1 MLYHLTYRSIAIPEI
16 TIEQIEDILKTA
28 RNFNSKNDLSGCL
41 VFSKGYFIQ
50 LLEGSK
56 DTIKKLMESIDMDK
70 RHTNI
75 HILSEGETEERIFE
89 NWDMAYLKPS
99 EKTKSDKAMELK
111 ETLLKLTD
119 TTVKPDF
126 TFKVFWYN
134 VDVLL
139 NEEGFYRI

>member
-16 TIEQIEDILKTA
+16 TIGQIEDILKTA
-28 RNFNSKNDLSGCL
+28 RNFNSKNDISGCL

-56 DTIKKLMESIDMDK
+56 DTIKELMDSIDMDK

-75 HILSEGETEERIFE
+75 DILSEGEVENRIFKT
-89 NWDMAYLKPS
+89 WDMAYLKPS
-99 EKTKSDKAMELK
+99 EKMQSDKATEIKKMLLELT
-111 ETLLKLTD
+111 E
-119 TTVKPDF
+119 TTVDLDF

-139 NEEGFYRI
+139 REKGFYTV

>member
-16 TIEQIEDILKTA
+16 TLEQIEDILKTA
-28 RNFNSKNDLSGCL
+28 RNFNSKNDVSGCL

-56 DTIKKLMESIDMDK
+56 DTIKELMDSIDMDK

-75 HILSEGETEERIFE
+75 DILSEGETGERVFE
-89 NWDMAYLKPS
+89 TWHMAYLRPS
-99 EKTKSDKAMELK
+99 EKMQSDKAK
-111 ETLLKLTD
+111 EIRKTLLELTD
-119 TTVKPDF
+119 TAVEPDF

-139 NEEGFYRI
+139 REKGFYKV

>member
-28 RNFNSKNDLSGCL
+28 RNFNSKNEVSGCL

-56 DTIKKLMESIDMDK
+56 DTIKELMDNIDRDK

-75 HILSEGETEERIFE
+75 DILSEGKSEKRIFDT
-89 NWDMAYLKPS
+89 WDMAYLKPS
-99 EKTKSDKAMELK
+99 EKMQSDKAMEIK
-111 ETLLKLTD
+111 RKLLEITD
-119 TTVKPDF
+119 ATVKPNF
-126 TFKVFWYN
+126 TYKVFWYN
-134 VDVLL
+134 VNGLL
-139 NEEGFYRI
+139 TEKGFYTV

>member
-1 MLYHLTYRSIAIPEI
+1 MLFHLTYRSIAIPEI
-16 TIEQIEDILKTA
+16 TIEQIGEILKTA
-28 RNFNSKNDLSGCL
+28 RNFNSKNDISGCL

-56 DTIKKLMESIDMDK
+56 DTIEELMDSIERDK

-75 HILSEGETEERIFE
+75 DILSQGEMKKRIFE
-89 NWDMAYLKPS
+89 TWDMAYLKPS
-99 EKTKSDKAMELK
+99 EKMQSDKAVEIK
-111 ETLLKLTD
+111 KTLLELTD
-119 TTVKPDF
+119 TTVEPDF

-139 NEEGFYRI
+139 IS

>member
-1 MLYHLTYRSIAIPEI
+1 MLYNLTYRSIAIPEI

-28 RNFNSKNDLSGCL
+28 RNFNSKNDISGCL

-56 DTIKKLMESIDMDK
+56 DTIEELMDSIERDK

-75 HILSEGETEERIFE
+75 DILSQGEMKKRIFE
-89 NWDMAYLKPS
+89 TWDMAYLKPS
-99 EKTKSDKAMELK
+99 EKMQSDKAVEIK
-111 ETLLKLTD
+111 KTLLELTD
-119 TTVKPDF
+119 TTVEPDF

-139 NEEGFYRI
+139 RDKGFYTV

>member
-1 MLYHLTYRSIAIPEI
+1 MLYHLTYRSTAIPEI

-28 RNFNSKNDLSGCL
+28 RNFNSKNDVTGCL

-56 DTIKKLMESIDMDK
+56 DTIKDLMDHIDRDN

-75 HILSEGETEERIFE
+75 DILSEGEAEKKIFE
-89 NWDMAYLKPS
+89 TWDMAYLKPS
-99 EKTKSDKAMELK
+99 EKMQSDKATEIKKM
-111 ETLLKLTD
+111 LLGLTE
-119 TTVKPDF
+119 TTVDLDF

-139 NEEGFYRI
+139 REKGFYTV

>member
-1 MLYHLTYRSIAIPEI
+1 MLYHLTYRSTAIPEI

-28 RNFNSKNDLSGCL
+28 RNFNSKNDVTGCL

-56 DTIKKLMESIDMDK
+56 DTIKDLMDHIDMDK

-75 HILSEGETEERIFE
+75 DILSEGEAEKKFFE
-89 NWDMAYLKPS
+89 TWDMAYLKPS
-99 EKTKSDKAMELK
+99 EKMQSDKATEIKKM
-111 ETLLKLTD
+111 LLGLTEA
-119 TTVKPDF
+119 TVDLDF
-126 TFKVFWYN
+126 TYKVFWYN

-139 NEEGFYRI
+139 REKGFYTV

>member
-28 RNFNSKNDLSGCL
+28 RNFNSKNDVSGCL

-56 DTIKKLMESIDMDK
+56 DIIKELMDHIDADK
-70 RHTNI
+70 RHTDI
-75 HILSEGETEERIFE
+75 DILSEGETKKRIFE
-89 NWDMAYLKPS
+89 TWDMAYLKPS
-99 EKTKSDKAMELK
+99 EKMQSDKAEEIK
-111 ETLLKLTD
+111 NTLLELTD
-119 TTVKPDF
+119 RTVDPDF

-139 NEEGFYRI
+139 REKGFYTV

>member
-1 MLYHLTYRSIAIPEI
+1 MLYHLTYRSNAIPEI

-28 RNFNSKNDLSGCL
+28 RNFNSKNDVSGCL

-56 DTIKKLMESIDMDK
+56 DIIKELMDHIDEDK
-70 RHTNI
+70 RHTDI
-75 HILSEGETEERIFE
+75 DILSEGETNQRIFE
-89 NWDMAYLKPS
+89 TWDMAYLKPS
-99 EKTKSDKAMELK
+99 EKMRSDKANEIK
-111 ETLLKLTD
+111 NTLLELTD
-119 TTVKPDF
+119 ATVDPDF

-139 NEEGFYRI
+139 REKGFYTV

>member
-1 MLYHLTYRSIAIPEI
+1 MLYHLTYRSTAIPEI

-28 RNFNSKNDLSGCL
+28 RNFNSKNNVSGCL

-56 DTIKKLMESIDMDK
+56 DTIKELMDSIDMDK
-70 RHTNI
+70 RHTDI
-75 HILSEGETEERIFE
+75 DILSEGETEKRIFE
-89 NWDMAYLKPS
+89 TWDMAYLKPS
-99 EKTKSDKAMELK
+99 EKMRSDTAK
-111 ETLLKLTD
+111 EIKNTLLELSD
-119 TTVKPDF
+119 TTVDLDF

-139 NEEGFYRI
+139 REKGFYTV

>member
-28 RNFNSKNDLSGCL
+28 RNFNSKNDVSGCL

-56 DTIKKLMESIDMDK
+56 DTIKELMDNIDRDK
-70 RHTNI
+70 RHTDI
-75 HILSEGETEERIFE
+75 DILSEGEMEKRIFDT
-89 NWDMAYLKPS
+89 WDMAYLKPS
-99 EKTKSDKAMELK
+99 EKMQSDKAVEIK
-111 ETLLKLTD
+111 KTLLELTD
-119 TTVKPDF
+119 ATVKPNF

-134 VDVLL
+134 VNGLL
-139 NEEGFYRI
+139 TEKGFYTV

>member
-28 RNFNSKNDLSGCL
+28 RNFNSKNNVSGCL

-56 DTIKKLMESIDMDK
+56 VTIKELMDSIDMDK

-75 HILSEGETEERIFE
+75 DILSEGEVEKRIFE
-89 NWDMAYLKPS
+89 TWDMAYLKPS
-99 EKTKSDKAMELK
+99 EKMQSDKATEIKKMLLELT
-111 ETLLKLTD
+111 E
-119 TTVKPDF
+119 TTVDLDF

-139 NEEGFYRI
+139 REKGFYTV